1 MIRRPT
7 AAQTLIEFAGTILVL
22 LGLLR
27 VFMLFNSNG
36 YLPPPFVFDVGD
48 TFMDWYNTA
57 YWAHNPGAY
66 SVWRTVYLPLSFV
79 ITGLFGDP
87 SCYAHAPYD
96 ARDCDPLG
104 IVFILLMYVGCVVSA
119 SLAFFK
125 RDRRTAI
132 YRSVAIAVGGP
143 LLFALER
150 GNLIMLSMIA
160 FFLLYGGLLQ
170 DRRWFAMAAGF
181 ATNLKIYMLFPL
193 GALAVKR
200 DWRLLELCGLA
211 SLAIYLVTWIIVGAG
226 NPLEFISNL
235 QNWFGVRLVTIW
247 DELLYTTTYRIF
259 LEIDTHQ
266 YPVRDYIN
274 ADYVEYFK
282 TFVETELMAS
292 RAIALLCIALAW
304 LYPRAISGTRL
315 VFFLLMQSFVVQ
327 NPGGYGI
334 AFIVFL
340 VFLEHWRN
348 FATAT
353 AITCAYGISVPGD
366 YSIAK
371 IIDVFR
377 ESWLSGRMVISEY
390 VLPLGSI
397 IRPGV
402 IMIMLWVL
410 AIDSLIDF
418 HREAKRIPPMFG
430 LRDRLALET
439 GRPLQPALTS

>member
-1 MIRRPT
+1 MTRRPPV
-7 AAQTLIEFAGTILVL
+7 AQILVELAGAVLIL

-27 VFMLFNSNG
+27 VYMLFNSNG

-57 YWAHNPGAY
+57 YWAHNEGAY

-79 ITGLFGDP
+79 ITGFFGDP
-87 SCYAHAPYD
+87 SCYTHAPYD
-96 ARDCDPLG
+96 ARDCDHVG
-104 IVFILLMYVGCVVSA
+104 IVVILLMYAGCVVTA
-119 SLAFFK
+119 ALAFFR
-125 RDRRTAI
+125 RDRSTAVYRTI
-132 YRSVAIAVGGP
+132 AIALGGP

-170 DRRWFAMAAGF
+170 NRRGFALAAGI

-200 DWRLLELCGLA
+200 DWRLLELCGLSA
-211 SLAIYLVTWIIVGAG
+211 LAIYLVTLIVVGAG
-226 NPLEFISNL
+226 TPVEFVSNL

-266 YPVRDYIN
+266 YPVRDYIK
-274 ADYVEYFK
+274 AEYVEYFK
-282 TFVETELMAS
+282 NFIEIELLLS
-292 RAIALLCIALAW
+292 RGVALLCLALSW
-304 LYPRAISGTRL
+304 IYPRAITATRL
-315 VFFLLMQSFVVQ
+315 VFFFLMQSFIVQ

-340 VFLEHWRN
+340 VFMERWRN
-348 FATAT
+348 FATGT
-353 AITCAYGISVPGD
+353 AIVCAYAMSVPGD
-366 YSIAK
+366 YSLAK

-397 IRPGV
+397 IRPGM

-418 HREAKRIPPMFG
+418 HREAKRVPPTFG
-430 LRDRLALET
+430 LRGRLGLET
-439 GRPLQPALTS
+439 HRPLQPALTN

>member
-1 MIRRPT
+1 M
-7 AAQTLIEFAGTILVL
+7 
-22 LGLLR
+22 
-27 VFMLFNSNG
+27 
-36 YLPPPFVFDVGD
+36 
-48 TFMDWYNTA
+48 
-57 YWAHNPGAY
+57 
-66 SVWRTVYLPLSFV
+66 
-79 ITGLFGDP
+79 
-87 SCYAHAPYD
+87 
-96 ARDCDPLG
+96 
-104 IVFILLMYVGCVVSA
+104 SA
-119 SLAFFK
+119 SSFPDRAQSLADDLDAINAVLAADWPRLAGK
-125 RDRRTAI
+125 RIFMT
-132 YRSVAIAVGGP
+132 GGTG
-143 LLFALER
+143 FIGR
-150 GNLIMLSMIA
+150 WMLSA
-160 FFLLYGGLLQ
+160 
-170 DRRWFAMAAGF
+170 
-181 ATNLKIYMLFPL
+181 L
-193 GALAVKR
+193 GDA
-200 DWRLLELCGLA
+200 
-211 SLAIYLVTWIIVGAG
+211 
-226 NPLEFISNL
+226 N
-235 QNWFGVRLVTIW
+235 
-247 DELLYTTTYRIF
+247 
-259 LEIDTHQ
+259 
-266 YPVRDYIN
+266 
-274 ADYVEYFK
+274 YFK

-340 VFLEHWRN
+340 VLLEQWRN

-418 HREAKRIPPMFG
+418 HREAKRVPPMFG